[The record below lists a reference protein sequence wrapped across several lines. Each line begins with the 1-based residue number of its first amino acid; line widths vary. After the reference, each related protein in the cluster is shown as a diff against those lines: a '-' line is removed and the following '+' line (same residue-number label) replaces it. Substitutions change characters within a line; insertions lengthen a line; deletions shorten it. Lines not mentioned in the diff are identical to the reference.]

1 MAWDH
6 AFKMQTSIN
15 INIFMASC
23 DIKDA
28 IHIMEMEPIKASLGE
43 GACLSRLQNIAE
55 ATSPVRNKKGEQK
68 LVTLVYCESKQILY
82 FPPKTYCCSTFS
94 RQRPVVHCLYNILVQ
109 AEVA

>member
-1 MAWDH
+1 MKPMAWDH
-6 AFKMQTSIN
+6 ALKMETLNI

-23 DIKDA
+23 NIKDA

-55 ATSPVRNKKGEQK
+55 ATSPVRKRKENRSWSLLSVVK
-68 LVTLVYCESKQILY
+68 SKQILY
-82 FPPKTYCCSTFS
+82 FPPKTFS